1 MLLAEAVI
9 YIFGV
14 TWLAHDIL
22 VSLATGISLGMS
34 PFIWGDIIKAGI
46 AGLAIPA
53 VWRFVDK
60 ADKSKSE

>member
-1 MLLAEAVI
+1 MK
-9 YIFGV
+9 
-14 TWLAHDIL
+14 
-22 VSLATGISLGMS
+22 

-53 VWRFVDK
+53 AWRFVDK